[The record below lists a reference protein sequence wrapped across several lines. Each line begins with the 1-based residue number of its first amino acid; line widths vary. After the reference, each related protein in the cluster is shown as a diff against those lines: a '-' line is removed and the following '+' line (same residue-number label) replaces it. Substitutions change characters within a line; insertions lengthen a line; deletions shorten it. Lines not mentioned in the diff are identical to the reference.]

1 MKLDLGCGTTPA
13 EGYVGVDLPED
24 ETIDSVSLSP
34 LQPKIDERGVI
45 RFDLASGIPWPFA
58 DDSVDGLYSAHVIEH
73 LPAEFIETFAWERG
87 EYGQS
92 VLRRTGM
99 QDALFWF
106 LDEAWRVTKPG
117 GKFLLR
123 WPSLEDA
130 RTGAIQLAAFQ
141 DPTHRRFIP
150 SSQIHY
156 WSATGRK
163 TLGVEQYRIR
173 CDWTVAALEVEGQTV
188 PHLCQRELGTVLETE
203 VCLEKKVS

>member
-1 MKLDLGCGTTPA
+1 MKLDLGCGNSPI
-13 EGYVGVDLPED
+13 EGYVGVDLPPDDVEV
-24 ETIDSVSLSP
+24 ESP
-34 LQPKIDERGVI
+34 MHRVIDERGII

-58 DDSVDGLYSAHVIEH
+58 DESIDGLFSAHLVEH
-73 LPAEFIETFAWERG
+73 LPAQSIPVYRWESG
-87 EYGQS
+87 PLGHL
-92 VLRRTGM
+92 LRTTGH

-188 PHLCQRELGTVLETE
+188 PHLCQRELGPVLETE